1 VSAVT
6 PTSVT
11 ISGPPT
17 YLKAFTEA
25 VSLKPHYL
33 PIETPYHA
41 KHLFSLSDVNEV
53 VGNFHN
59 DVLQFYSPRI
69 PLLSASSGKTFSATT
84 FKALLHG
91 VVSDTLCEQV
101 RLDTVLQSCVES
113 VFHETA
119 FKRISI
125 FPVSSNAAQV
135 FSSTLSKSKTLE
147 VSINDLFNVDA
158 SATQSAQPS
167 GKFQDSKIAIIG
179 FSGRYPDSAS
189 NEEFWDLI
197 HNGRDVHR
205 EIPADRF
212 DWKAHY
218 DPTGKKKNTSR
229 IKHGCFIKEPGVF
242 DARFFNLSPR
252 ESENTDPAQRY
263 DISPSV
269 LLDCANTKA
278 QTSNYR
284 YL

>member
-1 VSAVT
+1 M
-6 PTSVT
+6 
-11 ISGPPT
+11 
-17 YLKAFTEA
+17 EA
-25 VSLKPHYL
+25 ASLKPYYL

-41 KHLFSLSDVNEV
+41 KHLFSISDVGEV
-53 VGNFHN
+53 VGDFHN
-59 DVLQFYSPRI
+59 DVLQSYSPRI
-69 PLLSASSGKTFSATT
+69 PLLSASSGKQFSATT
-84 FKALLHG
+84 FKALLHAI
-91 VVSDTLCEQV
+91 VSDTLCEQV
-101 RLDTVLQSCVES
+101 RLDVVLQSCVED
-113 VFHETA
+113 VFHQTA
-119 FKRISI
+119 FKRLTI

-135 FSSTLSKSKTLE
+135 FASTLSKSKELE
-147 VSINDLFNVDA
+147 VSINDLFNIDT
-158 SATQSAQPS
+158 SAKQPAQPS

-212 DWKAHY
+212 DWKAHF

-229 IKHGCFIKEPGVF
+229 IKYGCFIKEPGVF

-252 ESENTDPAQRY
+252 ESENTDPAQRS
-263 DISPSV
+263 DIGFTALV
-269 LLDCANTKA
+269 DGTNTNI
-278 QTSNYR
+278 QTSNYC